1 MSQWFALHH
10 MCSRGITINEKTT
23 CEKGQKWKKMKG
35 IEIIIDLQFENSNQ
49 HTNTHTAVRMP
60 SRLSNMSFPVPVA
73 TFESSEE
80 VKSAPQMMRG
90 RAKPRLPGKQ
100 TTIPSEFME
109 GGSWLLHKDES
120 GKITYTKEW

>member
-35 IEIIIDLQFENSNQ
+35 IKIMIDLQFGNSNQ

-60 SRLSNMSFPVPVA
+60 SRLSNVSFAVPVA
-73 TFESSEE
+73 TSDSSEE
-80 VKSAPQMMRG
+80 VKSAPQMKG
-90 RAKPRLPGKQ
+90 RAKPRLAGKQ

-109 GGSWLLHKDES
+109 TGSWVLSKDES
-120 GKITYTKEW
+120 GKITYNKEW